1 MTPDY
6 IYVYKKLDEAHLG
19 HEEAKQWVLSN
30 LGQVLDYI
38 DAIKNEVVRLQN
50 DLDYCELEA
59 EREER
64 RLNQIILELE
74 GDLECDESDIAFYET
89 EIAHLRTELET
100 LRGKSSTGN

>member
-6 IYVYKKLDEAHLG
+6 SYVYKKLDEAHLG

-38 DAIKNEVVRLQN
+38 DEIKNEVGRLQN
-50 DLDYCELEA
+50 DLDYCEREA
-59 EREER
+59 EREEH

-74 GDLECDESDIAFYET
+74 GDLECNESDIAFYET

-100 LRGKSSTGN
+100 LRGESSTGN

>member
-6 IYVYKKLDEAHLG
+6 SYVYKKLDEAHLG

-38 DAIKNEVVRLQN
+38 DEIKNEVGRLQN
-50 DLDYCELEA
+50 DLDYCEEA
-59 EREER
+59 AEQEER
-64 RLNQIILELE
+64 LLNAVIRELE
-74 GDLECDESDIAFYET
+74 EELEDERYDVGALEK
-89 EIAHLRTELET
+89 EVLRLQAELET

>member
-38 DAIKNEVVRLQN
+38 DAINNEVVRLQ
-50 DLDYCELEA
+50 DALTYCEE
-59 EREER
+59 
-64 RLNQIILELE
+64 ELE
-74 GDLECDESDIAFYET
+74 DERYDVGALEKEVLRLQAET
-89 EIAHLRTELET
+89 ET

>member
-6 IYVYKKLDEAHLG
+6 SYVYKKLDEAHLG

-38 DAIKNEVVRLQN
+38 DEIKNEVGRLQN
-50 DLDYCELEA
+50 DLDYCEEA
-59 EREER
+59 AEQEER
-64 RLNQIILELE
+64 LLNAVIRELE
-74 GDLECDESDIAFYET
+74 EELEDERYDVGALEKEVLRLQAET
-89 EIAHLRTELET
+89 ET

>member
-38 DAIKNEVVRLQN
+38 DELVH
-50 DLDYCELEA
+50 ELE
-59 EREER
+59 
-64 RLNQIILELE
+64 
-74 GDLECDESDIAFYET
+74 
-89 EIAHLRTELET
+89 
-100 LRGKSSTGN
+100 KSSEG

>member
-6 IYVYKKLDEAHLG
+6 SYVYKKLDEAHLG

-38 DAIKNEVVRLQN
+38 DEIKNEVGQLQN
-50 DLDYCELEA
+50 DLDYCEREA
-59 EREER
+59 EREEH

-74 GDLECDESDIAFYET
+74 EELEDERYYIGALEK
-89 EIAHLRTELET
+89 EVLRLQAELET

>member
-38 DAIKNEVVRLQN
+38 DEIKNEVGRLQN
-50 DLDYCELEA
+50 ALDYCEQEA
-59 EREER
+59 EREEH

-74 GDLECDESDIAFYET
+74 SQLERA
-89 EIAHLRTELET
+89 
-100 LRGKSSTGN
+100 

>member
-38 DAIKNEVVRLQN
+38 DAINNEVVRLQ
-50 DLDYCELEA
+50 DALTYCEEAA
-59 EREER
+59 EREEH

-74 GDLECDESDIAFYET
+74 SQLERA
-89 EIAHLRTELET
+89 
-100 LRGKSSTGN
+100 

>member
-6 IYVYKKLDEAHLG
+6 IYVYNKLDEAHLG

-38 DAIKNEVVRLQN
+38 DAINNEVVRLQ
-50 DLDYCELEA
+50 DALTYCEEAA
-59 EREER
+59 EREEH

-74 GDLECDESDIAFYET
+74 SQLERA
-89 EIAHLRTELET
+89 
-100 LRGKSSTGN
+100 

>member
-6 IYVYKKLDEAHLG
+6 SYVYKKLDEAHLG

-38 DAIKNEVVRLQN
+38 DEIKNEVGRLQN
-50 DLDYCELEA
+50 DLTYCEEAA
-59 EREER
+59 EREEHL
-64 RLNQIILELE
+64 LNQIILELE
-74 GDLECDESDIAFYET
+74 GDLECNESDIAFYET

-100 LRGKSSTGN
+100 LRGKNSTGN